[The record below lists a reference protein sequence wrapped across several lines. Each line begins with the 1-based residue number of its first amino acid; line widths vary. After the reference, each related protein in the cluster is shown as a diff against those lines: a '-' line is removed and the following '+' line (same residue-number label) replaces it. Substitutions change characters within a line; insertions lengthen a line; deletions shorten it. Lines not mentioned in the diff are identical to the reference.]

1 MGPRAD
7 PFGNGVGREGQRE
20 GRCGR
25 HGSWRLLQVRKLEGA
40 PAATCKGW
48 LQAAEERLLLE
59 QILSVAK
66 AESAIAMAALS

>member
-1 MGPRAD
+1 M
-7 PFGNGVGREGQRE
+7 
-20 GRCGR
+20 
-25 HGSWRLLQVRKLEGA
+25 EGA